1 MRTGGGKVRELEG
14 ARGLAHTHANACTI
28 EARADHPPTHHSL
41 HHIHNQYGMH
51 ARTNAQTRTHTHTR
65 RANTNPKGPLLNA

>member
-1 MRTGGGKVRELEG
+1 MRELEG

-51 ARTNAQTRTHTHTR
+51 ACMHAQMLKRARTHTPDAQTQTLK
-65 RANTNPKGPLLNA
+65 APS